1 MSDDETGMPMPII
14 RIRYDENEF
23 NKNIKWEKERIN
35 GLVNKLNNTIDLN
48 EELTI
53 GNELNIYVRRLLEQ
67 LNSKKRAKQLMQE
80 QEEAQKKEVR
90 VIFRTKPPIAVKCV
104 LGEKIS
110 DIIERYRSQSG
121 DTDPNKIFLYNCHV
135 LQPTWSAYD
144 SGFTDYTMI
153 LVIEKKN

>member
-1 MSDDETGMPMPII
+1 MSDDETGMPMPIF

-23 NKNIKWEKERIN
+23 NKDIKREKERIN

-53 GNELNIYVRRLLEQ
+53 GNELNYYVRRLLEQ

-90 VIFRTKPPIAVKCV
+90 VIFRTNPPIAVKCV

-121 DTDPNKIFLYNCHV
+121 DTDPNKIFLYNCR
-135 LQPTWSAYD
+135 
-144 SGFTDYTMI
+144 FR
-153 LVIEKKN
+153 